1 MAAVTLSNVVKL
13 FGDTVAV
20 KGIDLQIDDGSF
32 VVFVGPSGCGKST
45 ILRMIAG
52 LELISYGEVRIG
64 GRLVND
70 LPARDRGVAMVF
82 QSYGLYPH
90 MTVAENLAFGMK
102 VARVPKAE
110 ADRRLANA
118 VTMLGLGP
126 YLARRPAQLSGG
138 QRQRVA
144 IGRAMVREPEVFLFD
159 EPLSNLD
166 AMLRT
171 QTRIEIKRLQQRLG
185 ATTIF
190 VTHDQVEAMTL
201 ADRMVVLLDG
211 QVAQQGPPIEVFE
224 RPANRFVAG
233 FIGSPSM
240 NFLDG
245 TLGADGGVLQVRIGA
260 LSLPIPGGRVAAVA
274 DGRPVVLG
282 LRPEHLVP
290 EGHGV
295 RPANG
300 FDFAADVAFADLL
313 GSETILFIELGG
325 KEVLARMQNP
335 RMIRPGE
342 RLNFRVDLD
351 RAHLFDPGTGNS
363 LMRNDNE

>member
-1 MAAVTLSNVVKL
+1 MAAVTLRNVVKL
-13 FGDTVAV
+13 FGETVAV
-20 KGIDLQIDDGSF
+20 KGVDLDIDDGSF

-52 LELISYGEVRIG
+52 LEVISYGDIRIG
-64 GRLVND
+64 GKLVND
-70 LPARDRGVAMVF
+70 LPARDRGIAMVF

-102 VARVPKAE
+102 VAKVPKAD
-110 ADRRLANA
+110 ADRRIANA
-118 VTMLGLGP
+118 AAMLGLAP
-126 YLARRPAQLSGG
+126 YLERRPAQLSGG

-211 QVAQQGPPIEVFE
+211 KVAQQGAPIDVFE

-245 TLGADGGVLQVRIGA
+245 TLHEQDGVLQVRAGG
-260 LSLPIPGGRVAAVA
+260 LVLPLPAGRVAAQG

-282 LRPEHLVP
+282 LRPEHIVP

-295 RPANG
+295 RPDHG
-300 FDFAADVAFADLL
+300 FDFTATVAFADLL
-313 GSETILFIELGG
+313 GSETHLFIELAGR
-325 KEVLARMQNP
+325 EVLARMQNP
-335 RMIRPGE
+335 RLIRPGE
-342 RLNFRVDLD
+342 RLNFRIDLD
-351 RAHLFDPGTGNS
+351 RAQVFDAVTDDS
-363 LMRNDNE
+363 LMNR

>member
-1 MAAVTLSNVVKL
+1 MASVTLRNVVKL

-20 KGIDLQIDDGSF
+20 KGIDLDIDDGSF

-45 ILRMIAG
+45 ILRMISG
-52 LELISYGEVRIG
+52 LETISYGEVRIG
-64 GRLVND
+64 GKLVND
-70 LPARDRGVAMVF
+70 LPSRDRGIAMVF

-90 MTVAENLAFGMK
+90 MTVAENLGFGMK
-102 VARVPKAE
+102 VAGVAKAE
-110 ADRRLANA
+110 AARRQERAA
-118 VTMLGLGP
+118 AMLGLEP
-126 YLARRPAQLSGG
+126 YLHRRPAQLSGG

-166 AMLRT
+166 AMLRA

-211 QVAQQGPPIEVFE
+211 LVAQQGAPIDVFE

-240 NFLDG
+240 NFL
-245 TLGADGGVLQVRIGA
+245 AGVLTTRDGVLGVTVGA
-260 LSLPIPGGRVAAVA
+260 LFIPLAVERLAASG
-274 DGRPVVLG
+274 DGRPVILG
-282 LRPEHLVP
+282 VRPEHIVP
-290 EGHGV
+290 AGHGV
-295 RPANG
+295 SPDRG
-300 FDFAADVAFADLL
+300 LDFSATVSFADMLGNETLL
-313 GSETILFIELGG
+313 FTELGG
-325 KEVLARMQNP
+325 VEVLARMQNP
-335 RMIRPGE
+335 RMIRAGE
-342 RLNFRVDLD
+342 ALTFRLNLD
-351 RAHLFDPGTGNS
+351 RLHLFDATDETT
-363 LMRNDNE
+363 LMRE